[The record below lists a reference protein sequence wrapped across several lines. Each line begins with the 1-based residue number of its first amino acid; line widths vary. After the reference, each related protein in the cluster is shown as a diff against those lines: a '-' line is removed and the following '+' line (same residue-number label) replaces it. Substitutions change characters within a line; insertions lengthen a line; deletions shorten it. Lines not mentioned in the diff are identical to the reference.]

1 MFDLGSAVGYL
12 LLNTS
17 GFDSGLERARRA
29 LNTLTDETSTASD
42 RFKAV
47 GTVLN
52 DVGGAM
58 TTGVTLPLVG
68 VGTAMVKTAAE
79 FEQGMSK
86 VKSVMFAS
94 STDIEGDMDL
104 LTERAQEMGA
114 TTAFSAKEAA
124 DAMYYMGLAGWDA
137 QQVYAG
143 IPGVMNLA
151 AASGESLASVSDIV
165 TDALSAMKLTAE
177 DTSHFVD
184 VLAKTTA
191 SSNTDVAMLGESFK
205 YVAPVAGS
213 LGFNIE
219 DLSLALGL
227 MANNG
232 IKASQSGTSLRTL
245 LTNMTKPTDAMQSA
259 MNTLG
264 IEISKDTGE
273 MYSLREIL
281 DQLRVGFNGTEE
293 AQTAFAEGSKKLEAE
308 LKAGRITQREYAI
321 GINQLRESNGL
332 LAESDKN
339 MLAAMLAGKEGMSGL
354 LAIVN
359 TSEKD
364 YNKLADAINNADGTA
379 QEMADIQLDNLMG
392 QLTLLKSAV
401 EGMAIAFGNLL
412 LPQIKSAVSIVQGIV
427 DRINNLDESQKK
439 IIVTVLEVVAAIG
452 PLLLIVGKVST
463 LIGTLIPLISGGA
476 GISAALTLL
485 TGPIGIV
492 IAAVA
497 ALAAAWATDFG
508 GIREKTS
515 EIFGAV
521 QEIIMT
527 IWNTISTIWNENFLG
542 IRTITEDTLALIEE
556 TLEFALTWIKD
567 TFDIFAAL
575 FRGDWEGVWQGVKQ
589 LFSDTWQGIQDVL
602 GAALNLIIDTVLG
615 LGVRIYNAAVS
626 AWNNFTLAA
635 QNKWNAFKVWF
646 ETAKEDPVK
655 AIAGIGTAMYAAGK
669 SIFTSLWDGIKSV
682 WESIANWVEEKVQW
696 LLNKIK
702 SVTGSSTSVARPPSI
717 TNGYGG
723 GFASGLDYVP
733 RDMNVT
739 VHKGEAILTAQ
750 ENENR
755 YNSGGGD
762 TYNFYSPEALTPTK
776 AAREFK
782 RVKQELAL
790 GYR

>member
-58 TTGVTLPLVG
+58 TTGLTLPLVG

-94 STDIEGDMDL
+94 SKDIDADMEL

-114 TTAFSAKEAA
+114 TTAFSANEASE
-124 DAMYYMGLAGWDA
+124 AMYYMGLAGWDA
-137 QQVYAG
+137 KQVYEG

-205 YVAPVAGS
+205 YVAPVAGA

-245 LTNMTKPTDAMQSA
+245 LTNMAKPTKQMRKAMDE
-259 MNTLG
+259 LG
-264 IEISKDTGE
+264 VSLDDGFGN
-273 MYSLREIL
+273 MYSLKEIL
-281 DQLRVGFNGTEE
+281 DQLRASFNGTA
-293 AQTAFAEGSKKLEAE
+293 AQQDVFVQESKKLYAAMEE
-308 LKAGRITQREYAI
+308 GKITQEEYNR
-321 GINQLRESNGL
+321 GIAQLMNDTEL
-332 LAESDKN
+332 LTQSQMASY
-339 MLAAMLAGKEGMSGL
+339 AASLAGKEGMSGL

-359 TSEKD
+359 TAEED

-392 QLTLLKSAV
+392 QLTLLKSAL

-412 LPQIKSAVSIVQGIV
+412 LPQLKSLVSFLQGLV
-427 DRINNLDESQKK
+427 DYINSLDESQKK
-439 IIVTVLEVVAAIG
+439 ALITILEIVAAIG
-452 PLLLIVGKVST
+452 PMLLIVGKIST
-463 LIGTLIPLISGGA
+463 LVGTLIPMLSGGA
-476 GISAALTLL
+476 GLSAALTLL

-497 ALAAAWATDFG
+497 ALAVAWATDFG
-508 GIREKTS
+508 GIRETTF
-515 EIFGAV
+515 EILE
-521 QEIIMT
+521 QIKEIIVT
-527 IWNTISTIWNENFLG
+527 VWNFIKTAWNEDLLG
-542 IRTITEDTLALIEE
+542 IRTITEDTLALIENA
-556 TLEFALTWIKD
+556 LSFSLTWIQD
-567 TFDIFAAL
+567 TLAIFIDLIKGDWGALWEDCETLLSDSLTDMQGVLEAAL
-575 FRGDWEGVWQGVKQ
+575 ELQVDTILNIGV
-589 LFSDTWQGIQDVL
+589 S
-602 GAALNLIIDTVLG
+602 
-615 LGVRIYNAAVS
+615 IYNAVSTAWQNYQLAV
-626 AWNNFTLAA
+626 
-635 QNKWNAFKVWF
+635 QNRHNAFMVWWNR
-646 ETAKEDPVK
+646 AKEDPIK
-655 AIAGIGTAMYAAGK
+655 AISELGPRLYAIGTK
-669 SIFTSLWDGIKSV
+669 IFTDFWNGIKSV
-682 WESIANWVEEKVQW
+682 WANIANWVQEQVDW
-696 LLNKIK
+696 LLEKIA
-702 SVTGSSTSVARPPSI
+702 SVTSSSTTESPPSI

-733 RDMNVT
+733 RDMTVT
-739 VHKGEAILTAQ
+739 VHRGEAILTAQ
-750 ENENR
+750 ENANR
-755 YNSGGGD
+755 YMGGGD

-776 AAREFK
+776 AAQEFK

>member
-29 LNTLTDETSTASD
+29 LNTLTDSTSTAAD
-42 RFKAV
+42 KFKAV
-47 GTVLN
+47 GSVLN

-58 TTGVTLPLVG
+58 TTGLTLPIVG
-68 VGTAMVKTAAE
+68 AGAAMIKTAAD

-94 STDIEGDMDL
+94 SKDIDADMEL

-114 TTAFSAKEAA
+114 TTAFSANEASE
-124 DAMYYMGLAGWDA
+124 AMYYMGLAGWDA

-205 YVAPVAGS
+205 YVAPVAGA

-232 IKASQSGTSLRTL
+232 IKASSSGTALRTL
-245 LTNMTKPTDAMQSA
+245 LTNMARPTKNMQKA
-259 MNTLG
+259 IDRLG
-264 IEISKDTGE
+264 VSLSDENGK
-273 MYSLREIL
+273 MYSLKEIL
-281 DQLRVGFNGTEE
+281 DQLREAFNGTAFQQDIFVKKSKEIQ
-293 AQTAFAEGSKKLEAE
+293 AQLESG
-308 LKAGRITQREYAI
+308 LITQEQYDQAI
-321 GINQLRESNGL
+321 AQLTQDTDL
-332 LAESDKN
+332 LTQSEMAKY
-339 MLAAMLAGKEGMSGL
+339 AAMLAGKEGMSGL

-364 YNKLADAINNADGTA
+364 YNKLAEAIATADGTA
-379 QEMADIQLDNLMG
+379 QEMADIQLDNLAG

-412 LPQIKSAVSIVQGIV
+412 LPQIKSAVVVVQGIV
-427 DRINNLDESQKK
+427 DWINNLDESQKK

-452 PLLLIVGKVST
+452 PLLLIVGKIST
-463 LIGTLIPLISGGA
+463 LIGTLIPMISGGA

-508 GIREKTS
+508 GIREKTF
-515 EIFGAV
+515 EILGAI
-521 QEIIMT
+521 QEIIVNVWT
-527 IWNTISTIWNENFLG
+527 FISTAWNENLLG
-542 IRTITEDTLALIEE
+542 IRTYTEDALQLLEA
-556 TLEFALTWIKD
+556 TFEFALTWIKD

-575 FRGDWEGVWQGVKQ
+575 FSGDWEGVWNGVKQ
-589 LFSDTWQGIQDVL
+589 LFSDTWQGIQEVL
-602 GAALNLIIDTVLG
+602 GAALNLIIDTILNI
-615 LGVRIYNAAVS
+615 GVSIYNAASS
-626 AWNNFTLAA
+626 AWENFKLAV

-646 ETAKEDPVK
+646 ASAKEDPVK
-655 AIAGIGTAMYAAGK
+655 AITELGPKLYAAGAQ
-669 SIFTSLWDGIKSV
+669 IFTSLWNGIKSV
-682 WESIANWVEEKVQW
+682 WEGIANWVEEKVQW
-696 LLNKIK
+696 LLDKIS
-702 SVTGSSTSVARPPSI
+702 SVTGSSTSTDRPPSI
-717 TNGYGG
+717 TTGYGG

-739 VHKGEAILTAQ
+739 VHRGEAILTAQ